1 MALRVLLIY
10 PHRQLVPGRELGA
23 GYHSPHIGLA
33 YLAAVLSARG
43 HDVEILDGEAENLTA
58 SQVRERVGAVRP
70 AIVGITAFT
79 HQVPEAGEAAAA
91 AKKAHPSALTVLGG
105 CHATALPA
113 GTLEEFP
120 GIDACAFGEG
130 EVTMAELAEAVESRR
145 GFEGIDGIAYREN
158 EKTIKNPQ
166 RKLIDDLDILPFP
179 EFGGFKLNLYRG
191 FYTHDPRLVE
201 LPVSASRGCPF
212 QCTFC
217 TKVMGS
223 RLRHRSAER
232 AVEEIGRDLEQ
243 FGARQ
248 VIFTDESFTANE
260 KWLARFCELYI
271 ASGLNKK
278 VNWIIESRVDIQKE
292 TIFLMKEAN
301 CSHITFGV
309 ESGNQE
315 ILDKNKK
322 RISLEQSRNA
332 IRWAHEA
339 GIITDGNFILGLP
352 YETLGTIRDTVR
364 FAVRS
369 QLDYASFF
377 LLVPYP
383 GSEAMKLAERGEAN
397 LRLLSRDWT
406 NYGKQVG
413 AAVTLKGVD
422 RKRLERIQMMA
433 YLRFFL
439 RPRRIAKLFR
449 KVSLRTLLI
458 YFFYQAKRLVSG

>member
-1 MALRVLLIY
+1 MSLRVLLLY
-10 PHRQLVPGRELGA
+10 PPRRLVPGRELGA

-43 HDVEILDGEAENLTA
+43 YEVEILDGEAENLA
-58 SQVRERVGAVRP
+58 VADVRERVGASKP
-70 AIVGITAFT
+70 AIIGLTAFT
-79 HQVPEAGEAAAA
+79 HQAPEAGEAAAA
-91 AKKAHPSALTVLGG
+91 AKDAHPAALTVLGG

-113 GTLEEFP
+113 RTLEEFP
-120 GIDACAFGEG
+120 GIDLCAFGEG
-130 EVTMAELAEAVESRR
+130 EVTMAELAEAVEARR
-145 GFEGIDGIAYREN
+145 GFGEIDGIAFRRRGDTFRNPPRE
-158 EKTIKNPQ
+158 
-166 RKLIDDLDILPFP
+166 LIDDLDILPFP
-179 EFGGFKLNLYRG
+179 DFDGFRLDLYRG

-223 RLRHRSAER
+223 RLRHRSAEKV
-232 AVEEIGRDLEQ
+232 VEEIGRDIDLY
-243 FGARQ
+243 GARQ

-271 ASGLNKK
+271 ASGLHEK

-301 CSHITFGV
+301 CSHVTFGV

-322 RISLEQSRNA
+322 RISLEQSRDA
-332 IRWAHEA
+332 IRWAREA

-352 YETLGTIRDTVR
+352 HETPATIRDTVR

-369 QLDYASFF
+369 PLDYASFF

-383 GSEAMKLAERGEAN
+383 GSEAMELAERGEAN
-397 LRLLSRDWT
+397 LKLLSRDWAD
-406 NYGKQVG
+406 YGKQVG
-413 AAVTLKGVD
+413 AAVTLKGIS
-422 RKRLERIQMMA
+422 RKRLERIQMTA
-433 YLRFFL
+433 YLKFFL
-439 RPRRIAKLFR
+439 RPRRIFKLFR
-449 KVSLRTLLI
+449 KVSFRTLLI
-458 YFFYQAKRLVSG
+458 YSAYQLKRLASG